1 MPDEAERLG
10 FLSRW
15 SRRKRGEELPEPPAA
30 LEAPNAET
38 PPIEAPTPEPIE
50 AAPAEPEFDLASL
63 PPIETLDASSDFS
76 VFLKPG
82 VPEAL
87 RTAALR
93 KAWLADPLI
102 RDYMSP
108 LDYAWDFNTPGGLP
122 YGFSNVLAETG
133 EALRMLVNQAIG
145 QMEPEEEKPDAVV
158 LAEAAAEL
166 PAPEPWAGL
175 PPGLAPEAPADDPAD
190 MALTAELPA
199 EPLPPP
205 ETAVRLSEAPPAPVP
220 AAEPDALPPR
230 PRRHGGALPV

>member
-1 MPDEAERLG
+1 MNEEVEKLG

-15 SRRKRGEELPEPPAA
+15 SRRKRGEAVPEPDPGAPVPA
-30 LEAPNAET
+30 EAPLA
-38 PPIEAPTPEPIE
+38 E
-50 AAPAEPEFDLASL
+50 AAPPEAPAAEAEPAPPEFDPASL
-63 PPIETLDASSDFS
+63 PPIETLDASSDFT

-122 YGFSNVLAETG
+122 HGFSNVLAETG
-133 EALRMLVNQAIG
+133 EALRKLVNQAIG
-145 QMEPEEEKPDAVV
+145 QMEPEEEPPAT
-158 LAEAAAEL
+158 LAEAAPEVAGPEL
-166 PAPEPWAGL
+166 PEAWAGL
-175 PPGLAPEAPADDPAD
+175 PPQ
-190 MALTAELPA
+190 LTAEATAA
-199 EPLPPP
+199 EEPVAADPLPPP
-205 ETAVRLSEAPPAPVP
+205 ELAVRLSEALPAPVATP
-220 AAEPDALPPR
+220 APEAPPAR